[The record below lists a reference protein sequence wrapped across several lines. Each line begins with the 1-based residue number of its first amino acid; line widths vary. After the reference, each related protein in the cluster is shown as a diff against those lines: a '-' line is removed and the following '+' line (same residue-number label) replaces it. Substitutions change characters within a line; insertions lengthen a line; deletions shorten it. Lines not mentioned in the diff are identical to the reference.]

1 MQKKNRNTLFW
12 LFNISGWFLFF
23 GLDVALN
30 FSNYAEL
37 STILNVIALF
47 LFAVLLSSVMRR
59 VYRNR
64 MPENFQIRRV
74 ILLIVIVSLG
84 ASFIRLIFSLL
95 VESYFC
101 TTSGFA
107 NNFRDNLT
115 IMSANARFLKRTFQ
129 MAYPLLIWSLM
140 YVALKMWFELV
151 IEKEKREKAFLLAQQ
166 AELKMLRYQLN
177 PHFLFNSL
185 NSIQALIFE
194 NQQMADKMV
203 TELSEFLRYT
213 LSHVNKTYVPFKEE
227 LEAVQRYLTIEK
239 IRYEEKLEYTVQC
252 SEEAGNY
259 PVLSFLIQPLIENSI
274 KHGIKTSLIPLKIS
288 IIGTVVN
295 NTLQIEITN
304 TGRWV
309 RNSNEGTGIP
319 NLKERLENA
328 YENRHTFKMFENDG
342 KVTVQLA
349 IEHQDIPVEHDFLNK
364 AG

>member
-1 MQKKNRNTLFW
+1 MQIKNRNNLFW
-12 LFNISGWFLFF
+12 VFNISGWFLFF

-37 STILNVIALF
+37 SSILNLLALF

-59 VYRNR
+59 VYRKR
-64 MPENFQIRRV
+64 MPDNFKIRRV

-84 ASFIRLIFSLL
+84 ASFLRLIFSLL

-101 TTSGFA
+101 TTSDFT
-107 NNFRDNLT
+107 NNLKDNLT
-115 IMSANARFLKRTFQ
+115 IMSTNARFLKRSFQ

-140 YVALKMWFELV
+140 YVSLKMWFELV

-194 NQQMADKMV
+194 NQRMADKMV

-213 LSHVNKTYVPFKEE
+213 LSHVNKTYVPFKDE
-227 LEAVQRYLTIEK
+227 LDAVQRYLTIEK
-239 IRYEEKLEYTVQC
+239 IRYEEKLEYSIQC

-259 PVLSFLIQPLIENSI
+259 QVLSFLIQPLIENAI
-274 KHGIKTSLIPLKIS
+274 KHGIKTSAIPLKIN
-288 IIGTVVN
+288 IIGTVIS
-295 NTLQIEITN
+295 NTLHIEISN
-304 TGRWV
+304 TGSWLP
-309 RNSNEGTGIP
+309 NINEGTGIP

-328 YENRHTFKMFENDG
+328 YENRHSFKMFENDG
-342 KVTVQLA
+342 KVTVQLS
-349 IEHQDIPVEHDFLNK
+349 IEHQDK
-364 AG
+364 AI

>member
-1 MQKKNRNTLFW
+1 M
-12 LFNISGWFLFF
+12 
-23 GLDVALN
+23 
-30 FSNYAEL
+30 
-37 STILNVIALF
+37 
-47 LFAVLLSSVMRR
+47 
-59 VYRNR
+59 
-64 MPENFQIRRV
+64 
-74 ILLIVIVSLG
+74 
-84 ASFIRLIFSLL
+84 
-95 VESYFC
+95 
-101 TTSGFA
+101 
-107 NNFRDNLT
+107 
-115 IMSANARFLKRTFQ
+115 
-129 MAYPLLIWSLM
+129 
-140 YVALKMWFELV
+140 
-151 IEKEKREKAFLLAQQ
+151 
-166 AELKMLRYQLN
+166 
-177 PHFLFNSL
+177 

-239 IRYEEKLEYTVQC
+239 IRYEEKLEYSIQC
-252 SEEAGNY
+252 SEEAGSY

-274 KHGIKTSLIPLKIS
+274 KHGIKTSPIPLKIS
-288 IIGTVVN
+288 IIGAVVN

-304 TGRWV
+304 TGRWIQ
-309 RNSNEGTGIP
+309 NSNEGTGIP